1 MTGLPAL
8 LISMRVSFFRWGDKQ
23 SPRRPFFSSPSTSIA
38 SLSPGL
44 CVALSLFSFGQES
57 ERGRSDSRAA
67 KSHKAKNAA
76 KQEEKRVE
84 KRIKTRR
91 ELSFATA
98 FFSSSSSFDPFLS
111 LPLSLFLPQV
121 DLVLLPAVTGDFG
134 VMPGHVPTVAQLRPG
149 VVAVHTELDK
159 EVEKYFVSSGFAFV
173 HADSSAEV
181 CAVEAVKV
189 SDLDPDAVRA
199 GLADH
204 TAKLAAL
211 QAKGD
216 DYEIAAAQVGVEVFS
231 AMSAAVGA

>member
-1 MTGLPAL
+1 MEGEA
-8 LISMRVSFFRWGDKQ
+8 KKE
-23 SPRRPFFSSPSTSIA
+23 
-38 SLSPGL
+38 
-44 CVALSLFSFGQES
+44 ALS
-57 ERGRSDSRAA
+57 
-67 KSHKAKNAA
+67 
-76 KQEEKRVE
+76 
-84 KRIKTRR
+84 
-91 ELSFATA
+91 
-98 FFSSSSSFDPFLS
+98 
-111 LPLSLFLPQV
+111 LSLFLFAIVSALSSFDLTPPPFSPSPHPNTQKNRPQV

>member
-1 MTGLPAL
+1 MKKKRQKTSLWPLLAL
-8 LISMRVSFFRWGDKQ
+8 LRHRSALFFPHPPPLDL
-23 SPRRPFFSSPSTSIA
+23 PPNAST
-38 SLSPGL
+38 PTP
-44 CVALSLFSFGQES
+44 Q
-57 ERGRSDSRAA
+57 R
-67 KSHKAKNAA
+67 
-76 KQEEKRVE
+76 
-84 KRIKTRR
+84 
-91 ELSFATA
+91 
-98 FFSSSSSFDPFLS
+98 
-111 LPLSLFLPQV
+111 QV

-149 VVAVHTELDK
+149 VVAVHSELDK

-181 CAVEAVKV
+181 CAVEAVRV

>member
-1 MTGLPAL
+1 
-8 LISMRVSFFRWGDKQ
+8 
-23 SPRRPFFSSPSTSIA
+23 
-38 SLSPGL
+38 
-44 CVALSLFSFGQES
+44 
-57 ERGRSDSRAA
+57 
-67 KSHKAKNAA
+67 
-76 KQEEKRVE
+76 
-84 KRIKTRR
+84 
-91 ELSFATA
+91 
-98 FFSSSSSFDPFLS
+98 
-111 LPLSLFLPQV
+111 
-121 DLVLLPAVTGDFG
+121 
-134 VMPGHVPTVAQLRPG
+134 MPGHVPTVAQLRPG
-149 VVAVHTELDK
+149 VVAVHSELDK

-181 CAVEAVKV
+181 CAVEAVRV

>member
-1 MTGLPAL
+1 MKRESKRERAWKERSKEG
-8 LISMRVSFFRWGDKQ
+8 K
-23 SPRRPFFSSPSTSIA
+23 SPS
-38 SLSPGL
+38 
-44 CVALSLFSFGQES
+44 
-57 ERGRSDSRAA
+57 
-67 KSHKAKNAA
+67 
-76 KQEEKRVE
+76 
-84 KRIKTRR
+84 
-91 ELSFATA
+91 
-98 FFSSSSSFDPFLS
+98 PFL
-111 LPLSLFLPQV
+111 LLLRPQPLFLLSSTQPKKQKQV

-159 EVEKYFVSSGFAFV
+159 DVEKYFVSSGFAFV

-189 SDLDPDAVRA
+189 SDLDPEAVRA